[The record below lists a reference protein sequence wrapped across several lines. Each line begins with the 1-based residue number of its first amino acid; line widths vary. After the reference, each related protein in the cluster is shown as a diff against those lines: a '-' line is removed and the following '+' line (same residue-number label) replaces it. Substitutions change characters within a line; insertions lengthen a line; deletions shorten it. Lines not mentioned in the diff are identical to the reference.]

1 MYYKRGTISLAS
13 VRMRARA
20 HQENILDAT
29 ELFNEK
35 TDALCARAHVKFV
48 HRKIPS
54 FPLNTAREKMSSVL
68 ARVEPCED
76 ALRHEFFSQS

>member
-29 ELFNEK
+29 ELFEEK
-35 TDALCARAHVKFV
+35 TDALVARTRVKFV
-48 HRKIPS
+48 HTKIPS
-54 FPLNTAREKMSSVL
+54 FSLNTARENSS
-68 ARVEPCED
+68 
-76 ALRHEFFSQS
+76 